1 MSRSKVK
8 KKMDLVKVFLAVLV
22 VVLGGISGL
31 FYYQMSQ
38 WKLAF
43 ESLQK
48 SYSDLRGEYTD
59 LEEMYSTL
67 RGEYTDLQEM
77 YSGCRSDYTDLQNR
91 YSTLDREKMSLQNE
105 RDEILHFEKRE
116 VLDEDKTLDLVAG
129 GNTRLSYDTS
139 FAGYFEINFTAS
151 VDIYFWVGS
160 SLTEDTYYARY
171 PPFPETATN
180 GTAVIPVCG
189 TVYLYIHNPNELMT
203 ATITLTVTYIY

>member
-8 KKMDLVKVFLAVLV
+8 KKMDLVRVFLAVLV

-91 YSTLDREKMSLQNE
+91 YSTLDREKMSLQNRYSTLDREKMSLQNE

-129 GNTRLSYDTS
+129 GNITLSYDTS
-139 FAGYFEINFTAS
+139 FAGYIEVNFNAS
-151 VDIYFWVGS
+151 VEIYFCRKFLNTKHLLCPLS
-160 SLTEDTYYARY
+160 SK
-171 PPFPETATN
+171 
-180 GTAVIPVCG
+180 IS
-189 TVYLYIHNPNELMT
+189 
-203 ATITLTVTYIY
+203 